1 MTMTAATRK
10 QSYTM
15 RRRRNNNL
23 YLQHKLLWNDIQ
35 YFCREHPNGPICV
48 DVDYILTTVYTNGDW
63 EGVNNPPFPAEPLP
77 PVKTRSRQTTVCK
90 QQQQQKKAK
99 SETNGGGS
107 VSTTIIASERK
118 MKSNSPSKKKSKTK
132 QLKSDTIATSSTL
145 QKSAFFHGDVF
156 VIIPCDNSGTSELFL
171 GYSNE
176 EMEITIIKHGGKVMN
191 RSCGIST
198 LQNEFAAFRKT
209 TLTHG
214 TNYVISNIH
223 TKDYEQTEEISGG
236 VVDSGG
242 SIELI
247 HVSSVW
253 VAACVE
259 HGCKYD
265 PTGYPMLFQPQTWP
279 IHLLPRTTT
288 TTTTPSSEKKKG
300 RKKTA
305 TTASVVTKSNPTF
318 LMSVTGFTDSSRYGI
333 ISMLN
338 MIGAGYTDHLSR
350 KNTHLICKDVG
361 GQKYTKAVEWGMH
374 VVSVEWLYHIVRYGY
389 EEGLEHKFSFTSS
402 SADAATIGSMFD
414 DQQITH
420 DNPSSVNKEE
430 DKVKS
435 SSLDK
440 EEDKVKS
447 SSLDGDDNSAKE
459 EIKDAASELKTN
471 CFVPPEAKRN
481 NITLED
487 GQRDVQF
494 ALPVNSDGDTLVSS
508 NKRLQSALRT
518 LEEPM
523 VKRSVTATSNNI
535 LSSNSNG
542 NISPP
547 RCRRRRKQSD
557 IEDEEMLSPPEVET
571 QFTIGGPLLA
581 NANIAD
587 ISKRASKRKHNTDGT
602 NDTYSYEEVPPSQAD
617 DAEDN
622 GESQVVWFAAAR
634 G

>member
-1 MTMTAATRK
+1 
-10 QSYTM
+10 
-15 RRRRNNNL
+15 
-23 YLQHKLLWNDIQ
+23 
-35 YFCREHPNGPICV
+35 
-48 DVDYILTTVYTNGDW
+48 
-63 EGVNNPPFPAEPLP
+63 
-77 PVKTRSRQTTVCK
+77 
-90 QQQQQKKAK
+90 
-99 SETNGGGS
+99 
-107 VSTTIIASERK
+107 
-118 MKSNSPSKKKSKTK
+118 
-132 QLKSDTIATSSTL
+132 
-145 QKSAFFHGDVF
+145 
-156 VIIPCDNSGTSELFL
+156 
-171 GYSNE
+171 
-176 EMEITIIKHGGKVMN
+176 
-191 RSCGIST
+191 
-198 LQNEFAAFRKT
+198 
-209 TLTHG
+209 
-214 TNYVISNIH
+214 
-223 TKDYEQTEEISGG
+223 
-236 VVDSGG
+236 
-242 SIELI
+242 
-247 HVSSVW
+247 
-253 VAACVE
+253 
-259 HGCKYD
+259 
-265 PTGYPMLFQPQTWP
+265 
-279 IHLLPRTTT
+279 
-288 TTTTPSSEKKKG
+288 
-300 RKKTA
+300 
-305 TTASVVTKSNPTF
+305 
-318 LMSVTGFTDSSRYGI
+318 
-333 ISMLN
+333 

-350 KNTHLICKDVG
+350 KNTHLICKNVG

-389 EEGLEHKFSFTSS
+389 KEGLENRFSFTSS

-494 ALPVNSDGDTLVSS
+494 VLPVNSDGDTLVSS

-581 NANIAD
+581 NDNIAD